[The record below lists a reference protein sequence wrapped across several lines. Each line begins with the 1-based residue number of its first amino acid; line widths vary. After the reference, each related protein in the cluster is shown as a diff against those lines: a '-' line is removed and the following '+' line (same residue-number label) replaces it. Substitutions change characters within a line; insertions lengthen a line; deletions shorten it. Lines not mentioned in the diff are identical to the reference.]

1 MEFENS
7 HTYSLIHIKQ
17 HTGTKTPIC
26 KEGWMEY
33 SFDRVFEY
41 DRNSVLFYFH
51 PERNEYTFKTPLSL
65 SVQVTRKARI
75 EKAHEQER
83 IRKHQRCLERIRRD
97 PNTSVAAVRCIRMHF
112 HYIQH
117 LHNFHFTRIAHLYQ
131 SLAISLEIPAQ
142 ECQLY
147 HWNIT
152 RMCTLE

>member
-1 MEFENS
+1 MWSS
-7 HTYSLIHIKQ
+7 HTYSIIHIKQ

-83 IRKHQRCLERIRRD
+83 VRKHQRCLERIRRD
-97 PNTSVAAVRCIRMHF
+97 PKTSAASVRRVRVWS
-112 HYIQH
+112 
-117 LHNFHFTRIAHLYQ
+117 LRIFALTHSFLSKTGTHRHENCRIETTCQ
-131 SLAISLEIPAQ
+131 SSKNPIKD
-142 ECQLY
+142 
-147 HWNIT
+147 
-152 RMCTLE
+152 